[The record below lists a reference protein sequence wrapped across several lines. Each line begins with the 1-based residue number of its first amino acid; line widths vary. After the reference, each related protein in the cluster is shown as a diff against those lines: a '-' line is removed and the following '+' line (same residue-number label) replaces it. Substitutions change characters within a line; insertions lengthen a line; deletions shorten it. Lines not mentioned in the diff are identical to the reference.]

1 MELNISL
8 GFFIF
13 SVLLVTVFKSKF
25 KGDIGELALALNV
38 KDLDKNKYRKIHDIK
53 LKNTSNHTKTSQI
66 DHLII
71 STYGIFCIETKGYKG
86 KIYGKEFSKDWVQ
99 YLSNQKNY
107 FMNPVLQNYGHIK
120 AVENILKNS
129 YPNMKYFSI
138 IAFSAEANLDSIE
151 VKKAKICKIS
161 KVSDLIK
168 DLSKDEILKK
178 EDLDKIEILI
188 KENKSYQSDFSHT
201 RDIKKLKKENK
212 EKIEKTICPRCGGK
226 LVEKEGKYGK
236 FIGCSN
242 FPKCRFIYNK
252 NKKK

>member
-1 MELNISL
+1 
-8 GFFIF
+8 
-13 SVLLVTVFKSKF
+13 
-25 KGDIGELALALNV
+25 
-38 KDLDKNKYRKIHDIK
+38 
-53 LKNTSNHTKTSQI
+53 
-66 DHLII
+66 
-71 STYGIFCIETKGYKG
+71 
-86 KIYGKEFSKDWVQ
+86 
-99 YLSNQKNY
+99 
-107 FMNPVLQNYGHIK
+107 MNPVLQNYGHIK

-129 YPNMKYFSI
+129 YPNMRYFSI

-161 KVSDLIK
+161 KVNDLIK
-168 DLSKDEILKK
+168 DLSKDEILKE

-212 EKIEKTICPRCGGK
+212 KKIENNICPRCGGK

-236 FIGCSN
+236 FIACSN
-242 FPKCRFIYNK
+242 FPKCRFVYNK